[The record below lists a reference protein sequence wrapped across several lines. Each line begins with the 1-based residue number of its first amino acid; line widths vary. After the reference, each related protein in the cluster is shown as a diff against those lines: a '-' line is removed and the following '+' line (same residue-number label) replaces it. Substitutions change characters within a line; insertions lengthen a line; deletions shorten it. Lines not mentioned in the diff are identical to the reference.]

1 MIRVAR
7 KLPLAAAA
15 VILPLA
21 LASSASALDPEGA
34 AKVALKRASEKYL
47 ATDFTSASAIL
58 KKAAKACGTSR
69 CSAHTRAT
77 LLRDLGVMQFRAGDR
92 AGAQKSFADALALEP
107 DLTLGADY
115 EAPDVHAAFEAGKGG
130 GTGGAG
136 GGGAERAEPPP
147 SGDFE
152 HTPATEQKVNT
163 PLPVYAEISSAEITQ
178 VVVKYKGAGATEWTR
193 LAMKRVGQGWGTL
206 IPCGAVTAGTMRYWI
221 QGLDADGNAAASSGD
236 ARHPFEIPI
245 RSEIASQAPH
255 LPGRAAPQSCG
266 ESDVEEGHPAHGEP
280 ADEDHASA
288 KADVAGPSAYARWC
302 VGVAGTIDFLS
313 LPGGNDVCAL
323 NSSAAPVNTQG
334 YYCTNPNGSD
344 FPSRS
349 DGSQNASLVS
359 GQAGQ
364 VAGGLHPGDLR
375 ALVALD
381 YALTPEILV
390 GARLGYVINSYP
402 SADAAVKEGHA
413 YGSKIHLEARG
424 TYVFGDA
431 PLAHEGFAPTVFVS
445 AGMAEFDGHVASIV
459 SMTQKASKLLISQ
472 PVNVWLTSGP
482 WFLAVGGGARY
493 AFSPRAA
500 LNAALRVNAAFGGST
515 LLTYGPEIA
524 FQYGL

>member
-1 MIRVAR
+1 MTRVSR
-7 KLPLAAAA
+7 TLTLAAAA
-15 VILPLA
+15 AIPLA
-21 LASSASALDPEGA
+21 VASFASALDPEGA
-34 AKVALKRASEKYL
+34 AKLALKRASEKYL

-58 KKAAKACGTSR
+58 KKAAKACGSSR
-69 CSAHTRAT
+69 CSARTRAT
-77 LLRDLGVMQFRAGDR
+77 LLRDLGVMQFRGGDG

-107 DLTLGADY
+107 DLTLSADY
-115 EAPDVHAAFEAGKGG
+115 EAPDVHAAFEAAKG
-130 GTGGAG
+130 GGAG
-136 GGGAERAEPPP
+136 GGPEPAEPTPT
-147 SGDFE
+147 GDFT

-163 PLPVYAEISSAEITQ
+163 PLPVYAEISGTEITQ
-178 VVVKYKGAGATEWTR
+178 VVVKYKGAGMTEWTR
-193 LAMKRVGQGWGTL
+193 LAMKRVGQGWGAI

-236 ARHPFEIPI
+236 AKHPFEVPI
-245 RSEIASQAPH
+245 RSEIESQAPH

-266 ESDVEEGHPAHGEP
+266 ESEVEEGRAEHGEP
-280 ADEDHASA
+280 AEEDHASERA
-288 KADVAGPSAYARWC
+288 GIAGPSAYARWW
-302 VGVAGTIDFLS
+302 VGVAGTVDFLS

-323 NSSAAPVNTQG
+323 NSNAAPANTQG

-344 FPSRS
+344 FPTRS
-349 DGSQNASLVS
+349 DGAQNAALVP

-364 VAGGLHPGDLR
+364 VGGGLHPGDLR
-375 ALVALD
+375 ALIAVD

-402 SADAAVKEGHA
+402 GADAAVSDHHA

-431 PLAHEGFAPTVFVS
+431 PLTHEGFAPTVFVA
-445 AGMAEFDGHVASIV
+445 AGMAEFDGHVATIV

-472 PVNVWLTSGP
+472 PVNAWLTSGP

-493 AFSPRAA
+493 QFSPRAA
-500 LNAALRVNAAFGGST
+500 FNAALRVNAAFGGST

>member
-1 MIRVAR
+1 MIRAAR
-7 KLPLAAAA
+7 RLSLAAAA
-15 VILPLA
+15 VIFALA

-34 AKVALKRASEKYL
+34 AKAALKRASEKYL
-47 ATDFTSASAIL
+47 ATDFPSAAAIL
-58 KKAAKACGTSR
+58 KKATKACGSSR
-69 CSAHTRAT
+69 CSARTRAT
-77 LLRDLGVMQFRAGDR
+77 LLRDLGVMQFRGGDK
-92 AGAQKSFADALALEP
+92 AGALKSFADALALAP

-115 EAPDVHAAFEAGKGG
+115 EAADVHAAFDAARGG
-130 GTGGAG
+130 GTGG
-136 GGGAERAEPPP
+136 GGGAEPAEPTPT
-147 SGDFE
+147 GDFE

-163 PLPVYAEISSAEITQ
+163 PLPVYAEISSTEITQ
-178 VVVKYKGAGATEWTR
+178 VVVKYKGDGATDWSR
-193 LAMKRVGQGWGTL
+193 LAMKRVGRGWGTV

-236 ARHPFEIPI
+236 ARHPFEVPI

-255 LPGRAAPQSCG
+255 LPGRAAPPSCG
-266 ESDVEEGHPAHGEP
+266 ESDVEEGHAQDAEP
-280 ADEDHASA
+280 PEEDHASERA
-288 KADVAGPSAYARWC
+288 GIAGPSVYARWW
-302 VGVAGTIDFLS
+302 VGVAGTVEFLS

-323 NSSAAPVNTQG
+323 NSNAAPANTLG

-349 DGSQNASLVS
+349 DGAQNASLVP

-364 VAGGLHPGDLR
+364 VGGGLHPGDLR
-375 ALVALD
+375 ALVAVD
-381 YALTPEILV
+381 YALSPEILV

-402 SADAAVKEGHA
+402 GADAAVNEHHA
-413 YGSKIHLEARG
+413 FGSKIHLEARG

-431 PLAHEGFAPTVFVS
+431 PLTHEGFAPTVFVS
-445 AGMAEFDGHVASIV
+445 AGMAAFDGHVATIV
-459 SMTQKASKLLISQ
+459 SMSQKASQLLISQ

-493 AFSPRAA
+493 QFSPRAA
-500 LNAALRVNAAFGGST
+500 LSAALRLNAAFGGAT